1 MYTYNNSLL
10 SLFTQLLSKATK
22 AMKALAMATATAT
35 DYRKKKKA

>member
-22 AMKALAMATATAT
+22 AMKALAMATAT